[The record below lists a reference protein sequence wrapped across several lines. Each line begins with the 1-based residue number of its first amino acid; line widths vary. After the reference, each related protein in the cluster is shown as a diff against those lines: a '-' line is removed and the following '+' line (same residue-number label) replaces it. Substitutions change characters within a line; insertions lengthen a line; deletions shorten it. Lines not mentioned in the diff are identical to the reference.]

1 MQNKNVKSS
10 TMHDVARLAGVS
22 IATVSSVIN
31 GKSGVSEKLTEKVN
45 QAMATLDYH
54 PDLVARSLKVGRTN
68 VIGMVVPDV
77 TNQFYTEAM
86 RGVEDEARKHGYML
100 ILGNSNED
108 TDHEM
113 HLLSMLFSQ
122 RVDGVLLASSGST
135 AAYDRLT
142 RRRFPIVFID
152 RVPVGCSERAVII
165 DNVGAA
171 YEATRHL
178 ISLGHE
184 RIAII
189 TGKLPLSTGSDRVD
203 GYRKAMQEAHLPIRE
218 EYFQVGD
225 FSLESGHQCGLNL
238 MKLSEPPTAIF
249 SCNNKMT
256 LGLMR
261 SLAELAIPCPDK
273 VSVISFD
280 DFEWAANFSP
290 RLTTVAQPTYE
301 IGQKAMQMLIRIIC
315 ANKDGLDDNE
325 NILVLPAELHVRD
338 STAPPSP

>member
-1 MQNKNVKSS
+1 
-10 TMHDVARLAGVS
+10 MHDVARLAGVS
-22 IATVSSVIN
+22 IATVSAVVN
-31 GKSGVSEKLTEKVN
+31 GKSNVSQRLTQQVT
-45 QAMATLDYH
+45 QAMDTLDYH

-86 RGVEDEARKHGYML
+86 RGVEDEAKRHGYML
-100 ILGNSNED
+100 ILGNSNENPD
-108 TDHEM
+108 YES

-122 RVDGVLLASSGST
+122 RVDGVLLASSDST
-135 AAYDRLT
+135 AAYDRLV

-152 RVPVGCSERAVII
+152 RIPVGCREQAVII
-165 DNVGAA
+165 DNVRAA
-171 YEATRHL
+171 YEATNHL
-178 ISLGHE
+178 IALGHR

-189 TGKLPLSTGSDRVD
+189 AGRLPISTGHDRVE

-218 EYFQVGD
+218 EYFQRGD
-225 FSLESGHQCGLNL
+225 FSLESGHQCGLDL
-238 MKLSEPPTAIF
+238 MKLPEPPTAIF

-256 LGLMR
+256 LGLMS
-261 SLAELAIPCPDK
+261 SLAEMAIACPDA

-301 IGQKAMQMLIRIIC
+301 IGKKAMQMLLRKI
-315 ANKDGLDDNE
+315 NSDNHE
-325 NILVLPAELHVRD
+325 NGKNESILILPAELHIRD
-338 STAPPSP
+338 STAPPKL